1 MEGDISTTTAVT
13 AKKREPITSETVFKY
28 INIVLILILI
38 YCVPGF
44 LNFREYAQQ
53 KGWYV
58 FSTDS
63 LIWCA
68 AGFIGIFVSFS

>member
-1 MEGDISTTTAVT
+1 MEGDISTTTIVT
-13 AKKREPITSETVFKY
+13 PKKREAITSETVFKY

-44 LNFREYAQQ
+44 LNFREYAQL

-58 FSTDS
+58 FSPDS

-68 AGFIGIFVSFS
+68 AGFIGIFVRIM

>member
-1 MEGDISTTTAVT
+1 MESEISTTPTMLP

-44 LNFREYAQQ
+44 LSFREHAQR
-53 KGWYV
+53 
-58 FSTDS
+58 
-63 LIWCA
+63 
-68 AGFIGIFVSFS
+68 